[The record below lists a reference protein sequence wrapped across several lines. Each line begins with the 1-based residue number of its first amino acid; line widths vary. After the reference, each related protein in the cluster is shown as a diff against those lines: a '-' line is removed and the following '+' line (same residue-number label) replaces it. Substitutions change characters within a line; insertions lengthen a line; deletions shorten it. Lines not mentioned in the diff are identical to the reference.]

1 MNNIH
6 DIVIIGGGPA
16 GLTAGLYAARARMNV
31 SLLEKA
37 MPGGQIL
44 ITDRV
49 ENFPGFPDGVSGPE
63 LGALMEKQAL
73 HFGLSIKICDVSGV
87 VPASSGKP
95 FGKAYGIKL
104 SDGNILQTL
113 SVIVATGAGWN
124 QLGIPGEKELTGR
137 GVSYCAT
144 CDGPLF
150 RGKEVI
156 VVGGGDTALE
166 DGLFLAKFAKKVTIV
181 HRRDRFRAARI
192 LQERASA
199 NKNVEFC
206 MNSIAL
212 EVMGKNKVEG
222 LKVKDVK
229 SADVKEIKADGVFI
243 FIGITPN
250 SDIVKT
256 DEKGYIITGDDM
268 NASVEGIF
276 ACGDVRKKLLRQVV
290 TATGEGAS
298 AAVSAQNYVERL
310 KGIEYK

>member
-31 SLLEKA
+31 LLVEKA

-44 ITDRV
+44 IADRV
-49 ENFPGFPDGVSGPE
+49 ENFPGFPEGVSGPE
-63 LGALMEKQAL
+63 LAGFMEKQAL
-73 HFGLSIKICDVSGV
+73 NFGLKIKTCD
-87 VPASSGKP
+87 ASEIILDSSPKL
-95 FGKAYGIKL
+95 FRIKF
-104 SDGNILQTL
+104 SDGNILETL
-113 SVIVATGAGWN
+113 SVIVATGANWN
-124 QLGIPGEKELTGR
+124 QLGIPGEKELAGR

-150 RGKEVI
+150 KGKDVV

-181 HRRDRFRAARI
+181 HRRDRFRAAKI
-192 LQERASA
+192 LQERAAA
-199 NKNVEFC
+199 NKNIGFC

-212 EVMGKNKVEG
+212 EIIGKNKVEG
-222 LKVKDVK
+222 LKVKDVN
-229 SADVKEIKADGVFI
+229 SAATKEIKSDGIFI
-243 FIGITPN
+243 FVGVTPN
-250 SDIVKT
+250 SEIAKALVKA
-256 DEKGYIITGDDM
+256 DEKGYIITDDGM
-268 NASVEGIF
+268 ETSVEGIF

-298 AAVSAQNYVERL
+298 AAVNAQNYVERL
-310 KGIEYK
+310 KGVEYK